1 MSNALTFR
9 PIAEADLEFLYR
21 VYASTRQDEMALM
34 PWGDDEKN
42 AFLRSQFQFQQQ
54 HYRQSY
60 SDATFAVV
68 MVGDNEIGRLYVQRN
83 EDEILVIDIA
93 LLPEHRGK
101 GIGGRILQ
109 DLLQEASETGKPV
122 GIHVLKANGSAISF
136 YQRLGFEKVEDVGL
150 YDRMEWRADS

>member
-1 MSNALTFR
+1 MDNALTFR
-9 PIAEADLEFLYR
+9 PITEADLEFLYR

-34 PWGDDEKN
+34 PWEGDEKD
-42 AFLRSQFQFQQQ
+42 AFLRSQFQFQQR

-60 SDATFAVV
+60 PDTTFAVV
-68 MVGDNEIGRLYVQRN
+68 MLGGDEIGRLYVQRH
-83 EDEILVIDIA
+83 EDKILIIDIA

-109 DLLQEASETGKPV
+109 GLLQEAPETARPV
-122 GIHVLKANGSAISF
+122 GIHVSKSNGSAISF

-150 YDRMEWRADS
+150 YDRMEWRADN